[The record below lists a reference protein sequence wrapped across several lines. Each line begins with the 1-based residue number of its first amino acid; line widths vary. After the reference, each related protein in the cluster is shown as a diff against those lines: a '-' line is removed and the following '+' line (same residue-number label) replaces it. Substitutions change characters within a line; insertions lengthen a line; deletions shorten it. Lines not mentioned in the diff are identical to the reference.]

1 LLKASQQRTVLIL
14 DLRQQIGYEGISL
27 LAVGSWQLAQQRKN
41 FAFFPRSFFPRT
53 SSSFLLPSD
62 LFLLPSSLGPRTS
75 SFSMIPVISII
86 PVVQLASGDRLSLQ
100 VYQFQGAVP
109 ETKGYI

>member
-1 LLKASQQRTVLIL
+1 MPNPIPHAP
-14 DLRQQIGYEGISL
+14 
-27 LAVGSWQLAQQRKN
+27 
-41 FAFFPRSFFPRT
+41 FPIPQV
-53 SSSFLLPSD
+53 
-62 LFLLPSSLGPRTS
+62 
-75 SFSMIPVISII
+75 SFSRIPVISTI

>member
-14 DLRQQIGYEGISL
+14 DLRQQIGYEGISQ
-27 LAVGSWQLAQQRKN
+27 LAVGRGPLAVGTRKKKI
-41 FAFFPRSFFPRT
+41 FAFFLL
-53 SSSFLLPSD
+53 SSSF
-62 LFLLPSSLGPRTS
+62 FLLPS

>member
-1 LLKASQQRTVLIL
+1 
-14 DLRQQIGYEGISL
+14 
-27 LAVGSWQLAQQRKN
+27 
-41 FAFFPRSFFPRT
+41 
-53 SSSFLLPSD
+53 
-62 LFLLPSSLGPRTS
+62 
-75 SFSMIPVISII
+75 MIHVISII